1 MEKLTPDYFNGAVTE
16 RLPGCLGVLVSK
28 VGNGCMELELEIE
41 RKHLAINGYL
51 HAGTIVTLADTA
63 AGNGCL
69 ANLPIHA
76 TGFTTIELKCNLIST
91 LRSGKL
97 RCTSQC
103 IHAGRTTQVWESKV
117 MDAAIGNLIAAFLC
131 TQLIL
136 YPREQDFQTC

>member
-1 MEKLTPDYFNGAVTE
+1 MKKLTPEYFNDAVMDK
-16 RLPGCLGVLVSK
+16 LPGLLGLIVTK
-28 VGNGCMELELEIE
+28 VGSGSIELEFEVE

-69 ANLPIHA
+69 ANLPVHA

-91 LRSGKL
+91 LRSGKI
-97 RCTSQC
+97 RCASQC

-117 MDAAIGNLIAAFLC
+117 IDAATRKLIATFAC

-136 YPREQDFQTC
+136 YPKEQN